1 MQLLLVDDSPTVRL
15 AVRRMLAGDGVEFL
29 EAAHGGEALD
39 LLRRHTS
46 IAAVLLDW
54 LMPVMDGLTLL
65 KTIRGDRTLPQPK
78 IVMCTRQD
86 DPALMTQALDHGADE
101 YILKPFDE
109 NILRSKFR
117 QVGLTEF
124 ATRATI

>member
-1 MQLLLVDDSPTVRL
+1 MQLLLVDDSRTVRL
-15 AVRRMLAGDGVEFL
+15 AARRMLARDGVELL

-39 LLRRHTS
+39 LLHRQPS
-46 IAAVLLDW
+46 IAAILLDW

-65 KTIRGDRTLPQPK
+65 KIIRGNRQLPQPK
-78 IVMCTRQD
+78 ILMCTRQD
-86 DPALMTQALDHGADE
+86 DPALIVQALEHGADE
-101 YILKPFDE
+101 YILKPFNED
-109 NILRSKFR
+109 ILRSKFH